1 VNRYQELF
9 DQYVDELSKAKKA
22 AESWWR
28 RLVAAQAATGVPKA
42 QAEERIRER
51 WPMGPTSHPRVLAIY
66 RKYFIA
72 CEQLNAI
79 VADEFQRKLLDED
92 AHDVDGWGVEEA
104 RKEDDGSDGDWG
116 AESVMDPPMFLIDS
130 LAGRRDDLG
139 DFMMFLVFAPIG
151 EENDRSI

>member
-1 VNRYQELF
+1 
-9 DQYVDELSKAKKA
+9 
-22 AESWWR
+22 
-28 RLVAAQAATGVPKA
+28 
-42 QAEERIRER
+42 
-51 WPMGPTSHPRVLAIY
+51 MGPTSHPRVLAIY